1 MIQNY
6 RNYYLKSY
14 KIVGNSIIVELLQ
27 KSAIFDVFYR
37 FAMHILKVDLFYRPV
52 NSVPTW
58 FQNFFDATIVI
69 FMKKTFFLVFF
80 SRPPYWIPVPKKL
93 NSGNGFGKSTREN
106 SRISIPRRIVYDSII
121 LYKVRNSKE
130 NLGLLGVNGLR
141 PEIISQNHKWLEGL
155 LLRGASPVNR

>member
-52 NSVPTW
+52 NSVPT
-58 FQNFFDATIVI
+58 
-69 FMKKTFFLVFF
+69 
-80 SRPPYWIPVPKKL
+80 
-93 NSGNGFGKSTREN
+93 
-106 SRISIPRRIVYDSII
+106 
-121 LYKVRNSKE
+121 
-130 NLGLLGVNGLR
+130 
-141 PEIISQNHKWLEGL
+141 
-155 LLRGASPVNR
+155 